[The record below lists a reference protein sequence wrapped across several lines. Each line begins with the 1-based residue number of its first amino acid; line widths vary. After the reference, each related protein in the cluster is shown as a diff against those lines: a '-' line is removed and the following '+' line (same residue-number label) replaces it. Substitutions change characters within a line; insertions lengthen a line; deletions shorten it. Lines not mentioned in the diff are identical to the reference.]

1 MAMAART
8 ARLGLTPEILRA
20 ALKDPDL
27 RRLQA
32 SWMAVNAGQWAY
44 LVTNLVVAYEAGGAA
59 ATGLLGVASFI
70 APTVVSP
77 FAGIPAARWR
87 PERVLATVT
96 ALRVVA
102 VVLTVGLIALDG
114 PIPLLVPLVLLES
127 GAGAIG
133 RSLQIGLQP
142 LLARSPAEL
151 IAANVAAG
159 TAEGLGTFAGPALSG
174 VLLTLVGPLGSYLG
188 VLAVYALAVAALA
201 GMHVPATRP
210 RAVPSVRR
218 ELVAGI
224 RAVRRSRSSFLV
236 LAGLD
241 IQAGVRGALLVL
253 VVVAAIELFGMGDAG
268 VGALNAAFGAGG
280 VLGAI
285 GAVALAG
292 QDRLAPWFA
301 IALAGWGVPIVFLG
315 LITSPAIA
323 LGLML
328 IIGASNAVLDVA
340 GFTLLQRTTPNAD
353 RIAVMGLLI
362 SAAGATMA
370 IGGFVAPI
378 LVGQLGIEGALIAT
392 GFVLPILAIVTW
404 PGVRN
409 ADQAAVV
416 DSARV
421 TRIRTDP
428 LFAPLSMAIIE
439 QLSEQLVPSAF
450 APGDRLIHEGD
461 RGDRYYMIERGRVEV
476 SQGGR
481 PVREQGPGDSFGEI
495 ALLRDVPR
503 TASVRALEPV
513 ETLSLSRDDFLST
526 LCGQT
531 ASHRV
536 ADAIVMERVLTRPA
550 SGG

>member
-1 MAMAART
+1 MASPA
-8 ARLGLTPEILRA
+8 ARLGVTPDVIRA
-20 ALKDPDL
+20 ALHDPDL

-77 FAGIPAARWR
+77 FAGVPAARWR

-96 ALRVVA
+96 ALRVLAVA
-102 VVLTVGLIALDG
+102 LTVGLIALDG
-114 PIPLLVPLVLLES
+114 PVLLLVPLVLVES
-127 GAGAIG
+127 GAGASG

-151 IAANVAAG
+151 VAANVAAG

-174 VLLTLVGPLGSYLG
+174 LLITVLGPLGSYLG

-201 GMHVPATRP
+201 GMHVPPTRP
-210 RAVPSVRR
+210 GVAPSVRR
-218 ELVAGI
+218 ELLAGI
-224 RAVRRSRSSFLV
+224 GAVRRSPSTLLV
-236 LAGLD
+236 LSSLD

-253 VVVAAIELFGMGDAG
+253 TVVAAIELFGMGDAG

-280 VLGAI
+280 VIGAI
-285 GAVALAG
+285 GSVALAGRARLAPPFAVALAG
-292 QDRLAPWFA
+292 
-301 IALAGWGVPIVFLG
+301 WGLPIVFLG
-315 LITSPAIA
+315 LITSPGVA
-323 LGLML
+323 LALML

-340 GFTLLQRTTPNAD
+340 GFTLLQRTTANAD

-362 SAAGATMA
+362 SVAGATMA

-378 LVGQLGIEGALIAT
+378 LVNQLGIEGALIAT
-392 GFVLPILAIVTW
+392 GVVLPILAVVTW

-409 ADQAAVV
+409 ADRAAVV
-416 DSARV
+416 DTGRLN
-421 TRIRTDP
+421 RIRADP
-428 LFAPLSMAIIE
+428 LFAPLSMAVVE
-439 QLSEQLVPSAF
+439 QLSEQLVPLTF
-450 APGDRLIHEGD
+450 APGDELIREGEP
-461 RGDRYYMIERGRVEV
+461 GDRYYLLERGRVAV
-476 SQGGR
+476 SQTGQQ
-481 PVREQGPGDSFGEI
+481 VREQGPGDSFGEI

-503 TASVRALEPV
+503 TATVRALEPV
-513 ETLSLSRDDFLST
+513 ETLTLSRDDFLGT

-531 ASHRV
+531 TSRRI
-536 ADAIVMERVLTRPA
+536 ADTIVMERVLTRPA
-550 SGG
+550 GGA

>member
-1 MAMAART
+1 MASPS
-8 ARLGLTPEILRA
+8 ARLGLTPEVIRA

-44 LVTNLVVAYEAGGAA
+44 LVTNLVVAYNAGGAA

-77 FAGIPAARWR
+77 FAGVPVARWR
-87 PERVLATVT
+87 PERVLAAAT
-96 ALRVVA
+96 ALRVLAVA
-102 VVLTVGLIALDG
+102 LTVVLIAVDG
-114 PIPLLVPLVLLES
+114 PILLLVPLVLIES

-151 IAANVAAG
+151 VSANVAAG
-159 TAEGLGTFAGPALSG
+159 AAEGLGTFAGPALSG
-174 VLLTLVGPLGSYLG
+174 VLLTLVGPVGAYLA

-201 GMHVPATRP
+201 GMHVPMTKPGIAK
-210 RAVPSVRR
+210 SVRR
-218 ELVAGI
+218 ELAAGV
-224 RAVRRSRSSFLV
+224 RAVLRSRSSL
-236 LAGLD
+236 LILSGLD

-292 QDRLAPWFA
+292 QSRLAPWFA
-301 IALAGWGVPIVFLG
+301 LALAGWGLPIVFLG
-315 LITSPAIA
+315 LITSPAVAI
-323 LGLML
+323 GLML
-328 IIGASNAVLDVA
+328 IIGASNAILDVA

-378 LVGQLGIEGALIAT
+378 LVDQLGIEGALIVT
-392 GFVLPILAIVTW
+392 GLVLPILAVVTW

-409 ADQAAVV
+409 ADLAVV
-416 DSARV
+416 VDTARLN
-421 TRIRTDP
+421 RIRADP
-428 LFAPLSMAIIE
+428 LFAPLSMAVVE
-439 QLSEQLVPSAF
+439 QLSDELVHVTFEAGEDLIREGEQ
-450 APGDRLIHEGD
+450 
-461 RGDRYYMIERGRVEV
+461 GDRYYLIERGRVVV
-476 SQGGR
+476 SQAGQR
-481 PVREQGPGDSFGEI
+481 MREQGPGESVGEI
-495 ALLRDVPR
+495 ALLFDVPR

-513 ETLSLSRDDFLST
+513 DALTLSREDFLGT

-531 ASHRV
+531 ASRRI
-536 ADAIVMERVLTRPA
+536 ADTIVMERLATRPT
-550 SGG
+550 GGG

>member
-1 MAMAART
+1 MASPA
-8 ARLGLTPEILRA
+8 ARLGVTPDVIRA
-20 ALKDPDL
+20 ALHDPDL

-77 FAGIPAARWR
+77 FAGVPAARWR

-96 ALRVVA
+96 ALRVLAVA
-102 VVLTVGLIALDG
+102 LTVGLIALDG
-114 PIPLLVPLVLLES
+114 PVLLLVPLVLVES

-151 IAANVAAG
+151 VAANVAAG

-174 VLLTLVGPLGSYLG
+174 LLITVLGPLGSYLG

-201 GMHVPATRP
+201 GMHVPPTRP
-210 RAVPSVRR
+210 GVAPSVRR
-218 ELVAGI
+218 ELLAGI
-224 RAVRRSRSSFLV
+224 GAVRRSPSTLLV
-236 LAGLD
+236 LSSLD

-253 VVVAAIELFGMGDAG
+253 TVVAAIELFGMGDAG

-280 VLGAI
+280 VIGAI
-285 GAVALAG
+285 GSVALAGRARLAPPFAVALAG
-292 QDRLAPWFA
+292 
-301 IALAGWGVPIVFLG
+301 WGLPIVFLG
-315 LITSPAIA
+315 LITSPGVA
-323 LGLML
+323 LALML

-340 GFTLLQRTTPNAD
+340 GFTLLQRTTANAD

-362 SAAGATMA
+362 SVAGATMA

-378 LVGQLGIEGALIAT
+378 LVNQLGIEGALIAT
-392 GFVLPILAIVTW
+392 GVVLPILAVVTW

-409 ADQAAVV
+409 ADRAAVV
-416 DSARV
+416 DTGRLN
-421 TRIRTDP
+421 RIRADP
-428 LFAPLSMAIIE
+428 LFAPLSMAIVE
-439 QLSEQLVPSAF
+439 QLSEQLVPLTF
-450 APGDRLIHEGD
+450 APGDELIREGEP
-461 RGDRYYMIERGRVEV
+461 GDRYYLLERGRVAV
-476 SQGGR
+476 SQTGQQ
-481 PVREQGPGDSFGEI
+481 VREQGPGDSFGEI

-503 TASVRALEPV
+503 TATVRALEPV
-513 ETLSLSRDDFLST
+513 ETLTLSRDDFLGT

-531 ASHRV
+531 TSRRI
-536 ADAIVMERVLTRPA
+536 ADTIVMERVLTRPA
-550 SGG
+550 GGA

>member
-1 MAMAART
+1 MASPT
-8 ARLGLTPEILRA
+8 ARLGLTPDVIRA

-27 RRLQA
+27 RRLQT

-44 LVTNLVVAYEAGGAA
+44 LITNLVVAYDTGGAA

-77 FAGIPAARWR
+77 FAGVPAARWR

-96 ALRVVA
+96 AVRVLAVA
-102 VVLTVGLIALDG
+102 LTVGLIAFEG
-114 PIPLLVPLVLLES
+114 PILLLVPLVLLES

-151 IAANVAAG
+151 VAANVAAG

-174 VLLTLVGPLGSYLG
+174 LLLTLIGPLGSYLG

-201 GMHVPATRP
+201 GMHVPPTRP
-210 RAVPSVRR
+210 GVAPSVRR

-224 RAVRRSRSSFLV
+224 RAVKRSPGTLLV
-236 LAGLD
+236 LSSLD

-253 VVVAAIELFGMGDAG
+253 TVVAAIELYGMGDAG
-268 VGALNAAFGAGG
+268 AGTLNAAFGAGG
-280 VLGAI
+280 VVGAI

-292 QDRLAPWFA
+292 RARLAPPFA
-301 IALAGWGVPIVFLG
+301 VALAGWGLPIVFLG
-315 LITSPAIA
+315 LITSPVLAI
-323 LGLML
+323 GLMVV
-328 IIGASNAVLDVA
+328 IGASNAVLDVA
-340 GFTLLQRTTPNAD
+340 GFTLLQRTTPNAE

-362 SAAGATMA
+362 SLAGATMA

-378 LVGQLGIEGALIAT
+378 LIDRIGIDGALIAT
-392 GFVLPILAIVTW
+392 GLVLPLLAVVTW

-409 ADQAAVV
+409 VDRAAVV
-416 DSARV
+416 DTGRLN
-421 TRIRTDP
+421 RIRADP
-428 LFAPLSMAIIE
+428 LFAPLSMAIVE
-439 QLSEQLVPSAF
+439 QLSDQLEPLTF
-450 APGDRLIHEGD
+450 APGDELIREGEP
-461 RGDRYYMIERGRVEV
+461 GDRYYLLERGRVVV
-476 SQGGR
+476 SQDGQ

-503 TASVRALEPV
+503 TATIRALEPV
-513 ETLSLSRDDFLST
+513 ETLTLSRDDFLGT
-526 LCGQT
+526 MCGQS
-531 ASHRV
+531 ASRRI
-536 ADAIVMERVLTRPA
+536 ADAIVMERVLSRPA
-550 SGG
+550 GGA

>member
-1 MAMAART
+1 MASPS
-8 ARLGLTPEILRA
+8 ARLGLTPEVIRA

-44 LVTNLVVAYEAGGAA
+44 LVTNLVVAYNAGGAA

-77 FAGIPAARWR
+77 FAGVPAARWR
-87 PERVLATVT
+87 PERVLATAT
-96 ALRVVA
+96 ALRVLAVA
-102 VVLTVGLIALDG
+102 LTVGLVAFDG
-114 PIPLLVPLVLLES
+114 PILLLVPLVLIES

-151 IAANVAAG
+151 VAANVAAG

-174 VLLTLVGPLGSYLG
+174 VLLTLAGPVGAYLG

-201 GMHVPATRP
+201 GMHVPPTKPGVA
-210 RAVPSVRR
+210 PSVRR
-218 ELVAGI
+218 ELVAGV
-224 RAVRRSRSSFLV
+224 RAVLRSRSPFLI
-236 LAGLD
+236 LSGLD

-292 QDRLAPWFA
+292 RTRLAPWFA
-301 IALAGWGVPIVFLG
+301 VALAGWGLPIVFLG
-315 LITSPAIA
+315 LITSPAVAI
-323 LGLML
+323 GLML
-328 IIGASNAVLDVA
+328 VVGASNAVLDVA

-378 LVGQLGIEGALIAT
+378 LVDQLGIEGALIAT
-392 GFVLPILAIVTW
+392 GLVLPILAVVTW

-409 ADQAAVV
+409 ADRAVV
-416 DSARV
+416 VDTARLN
-421 TRIRTDP
+421 RIRADP
-428 LFAPLSMAIIE
+428 LFAPLSMAMVE
-439 QLSEQLVPSAF
+439 QLSDQLVPVTFEA
-450 APGDRLIHEGD
+450 GEELIREGEP
-461 RGDRYYMIERGRVEV
+461 GDRYYMIERGRVVV
-476 SQGGR
+476 SKAGQ
-481 PVREQGPGDSFGEI
+481 PMREQGPGESVGEI
-495 ALLRDVPR
+495 ALLYDVPR

-513 ETLSLSRDDFLST
+513 EALTLSRDDFLGT
-526 LCGQT
+526 LYGQT
-531 ASHRV
+531 ASRRV
-536 ADAIVMERVLTRPA
+536 ADTIAMDRLAVWPTD
-550 SGG
+550 GG

>member
-1 MAMAART
+1 MASPS
-8 ARLGLTPEILRA
+8 ARLGLMPEVIRA

-44 LVTNLVVAYEAGGAA
+44 LVTNLVVAYNAGGAA

-77 FAGIPAARWR
+77 FAGVPAARWR
-87 PERVLATVT
+87 PEQVLAAVTAVRVLA
-96 ALRVVA
+96 VA
-102 VVLTVGLIALDG
+102 LTVGLVAFDG
-114 PIPLLVPLVLLES
+114 PILLLVPLVLIES

-133 RSLQIGLQP
+133 RSLQLGLQP

-151 IAANVAAG
+151 VAANVAAG

-188 VLAVYALAVAALA
+188 VLAVYALAVAALS
-201 GMHVPATRP
+201 GMHVPATKP
-210 RAVPSVRR
+210 GVAPSVRH

-224 RAVRRSRSSFLV
+224 RAVLRSRSSL
-236 LAGLD
+236 LILSGLD

-253 VVVAAIELFGMGDAG
+253 VVVAAIELFGMGNAG

-292 QDRLAPWFA
+292 QSRLAPWFA
-301 IALAGWGVPIVFLG
+301 VALAGWGLPIVFLG
-315 LITSPAIA
+315 LIASPAVAI
-323 LGLML
+323 GLML
-328 IIGASNAVLDVA
+328 VIGASNAVLDVA

-362 SAAGATMA
+362 SAAGATMT

-378 LVGQLGIEGALIAT
+378 LVDQFGIEGALVAT
-392 GFVLPILAIVTW
+392 GLVLPILAVVTW

-409 ADQAAVV
+409 ADRAMVV
-416 DSARV
+416 DTARLN
-421 TRIRTDP
+421 RIRADP
-428 LFAPLSMAIIE
+428 LFAPLSIAVVE
-439 QLSEQLVPSAF
+439 QLSDQLVPVTFQA
-450 APGDRLIHEGD
+450 GEELIREGEP
-461 RGDRYYMIERGRVEV
+461 GDRYYLLEGGRVIV
-476 SQGGR
+476 SQGGQ
-481 PVREQGPGDSFGEI
+481 PMREQGPGESVGEI
-495 ALLRDVPR
+495 ALLYDVPR

-513 ETLSLSRDDFLST
+513 EALTLSRDDFLGT
-526 LCGQT
+526 LCGQS
-531 ASHRV
+531 ASRRV
-536 ADAIVMERVLTRPA
+536 ADTIAMERLAVWPT
-550 SGG
+550 GGG

>member
-1 MAMAART
+1 MAART
-8 ARLGLTPEILRA
+8 ARFGLTPEVLRA
-20 ALKDPDL
+20 ALQDPDL
-27 RRLQA
+27 RRLQTG
-32 SWMAVNAGQWAY
+32 WMAVNAGQWAY
-44 LVTNLVVAYEAGGAA
+44 LVTNLVVAYDAGGAA
-59 ATGLLGVASFI
+59 ATGLLGVASFV

-96 ALRVVA
+96 ALRVLAVA
-102 VVLTVGLIALDG
+102 LTVGLIAFDG
-114 PIPLLVPLVLLES
+114 PFVLLVPLVLVES

-151 IAANVAAG
+151 VAANVAAG

-188 VLAVYALAVAALA
+188 VLALYALAVAALA
-201 GMHVPATRP
+201 GMQVPPTR
-210 RAVPSVRR
+210 RGRVPSVRR

-224 RAVRRSRSSFLV
+224 RAVGRTPSTLLV
-236 LAGLD
+236 LSGLD

-253 VVVAAIELFGMGDAG
+253 TVVAAIELFGMGDAG

-280 VLGAI
+280 VAGAI
-285 GAVALAG
+285 GAVTLAG
-292 QDRLAPWFA
+292 QARLAPWFA
-301 IALAGWGVPIVFLG
+301 VALAGWGLPIVFLG
-315 LITSPAIA
+315 LITSPALAI
-323 LGLML
+323 GLML
-328 IIGASNAVLDVA
+328 IIGASNAILDVA

-362 SAAGATMA
+362 SIAGATMA

-378 LVGQLGIEGALIAT
+378 LVDRLGIEGALVAT
-392 GFVLPILAIVTW
+392 GLVLPILAVVTW

-409 ADQAAVV
+409 ADRAAVV
-416 DSARV
+416 DTARV
-421 TRIRTDP
+421 TRIRADP
-428 LFAPLSMAIIE
+428 LFAPLSMAVIE
-439 QLSEQLVPSAF
+439 QLSDQLVPTSF
-450 APGDRLIHEGD
+450 EPGDALIQEGD
-461 RGDRYYMIERGRVEV
+461 AGDRYYLIQRGRVV
-476 SQGGR
+476 VTQGGQ

-513 ETLSLSRDDFLST
+513 ETLTLSRDDFLGT

-531 ASHRV
+531 ASRRI

-550 SGG
+550 GGA

>member
-1 MAMAART
+1 MAART
-8 ARLGLTPEILRA
+8 ARFGLTPEVLRA
-20 ALKDPDL
+20 ALQDPDL
-27 RRLQA
+27 RRLQTG
-32 SWMAVNAGQWAY
+32 WMAVNAGQWAY
-44 LVTNLVVAYEAGGAA
+44 LVTNLVVAYDAGGAA
-59 ATGLLGVASFI
+59 ATGLLGVASFV

-96 ALRVVA
+96 ALRVLAVA
-102 VVLTVGLIALDG
+102 LTVGLIAFDG
-114 PIPLLVPLVLLES
+114 PFVLLVPLVLVES

-151 IAANVAAG
+151 VAANVAAG

-174 VLLTLVGPLGSYLG
+174 VLLTFVGPLGSYLG
-188 VLAVYALAVAALA
+188 VLALYALAVAALA
-201 GMHVPATRP
+201 GMQVPPTRRGRP
-210 RAVPSVRR
+210 PSVRR

-224 RAVRRSRSSFLV
+224 RAVGRTPSTLLV
-236 LAGLD
+236 LSGLD

-253 VVVAAIELFGMGDAG
+253 TVVAAIELFGMGDAG

-280 VLGAI
+280 VAGAI
-285 GAVALAG
+285 GAVTLAG
-292 QDRLAPWFA
+292 QARLAPWFA
-301 IALAGWGVPIVFLG
+301 VALAGWGLPIVFLG
-315 LITSPAIA
+315 LITSPALAI
-323 LGLML
+323 GLML
-328 IIGASNAVLDVA
+328 IIGASNAILDVA

-362 SAAGATMA
+362 SIAGATMA

-378 LVGQLGIEGALIAT
+378 LVDRLGIEGALVAT
-392 GFVLPILAIVTW
+392 GLVLPILAVVTW

-409 ADQAAVV
+409 ADRAAVV
-416 DSARV
+416 DTARV
-421 TRIRTDP
+421 TRIRADP
-428 LFAPLSMAIIE
+428 LFAPLSMAVIE
-439 QLSEQLVPSAF
+439 QLSDQLVPTSF
-450 APGDRLIHEGD
+450 EPGDSLIEEGD
-461 RGDRYYMIERGRVEV
+461 AGDRYYLIQRGRVV
-476 SQGGR
+476 VTQGGQ

-513 ETLSLSRDDFLST
+513 ETLTLSRDDFLGT

-531 ASHRV
+531 ASRRI

-550 SGG
+550 GGA

>member
-1 MAMAART
+1 MASPS
-8 ARLGLTPEILRA
+8 ARLGVTPEVIRA

-44 LVTNLVVAYEAGGAA
+44 LVTNLVVAYGEGGAA

-77 FAGIPAARWR
+77 FAGVPAARWR
-87 PERVLATVT
+87 PERVLAAVT
-96 ALRVVA
+96 ALRVLAVA
-102 VVLTVGLIALDG
+102 LTVGLIAVDG
-114 PIPLLVPLVLLES
+114 PLLLLVPLVLLES

-151 IAANVAAG
+151 VAANVAAG

-174 VLLTLVGPLGSYLG
+174 VLLSLLGPLGSYLG

-201 GMHVPATRP
+201 GMRVPATKP
-210 RAVPSVRR
+210 GVVPSVRH
-218 ELVAGI
+218 ELVGGI
-224 RAVRRSRSSFLV
+224 RAVRRSRSSL
-236 LAGLD
+236 LILSGLD

-253 VVVAAIELFGMGDAG
+253 IVVAAIELFGMGDAG

-292 QDRLAPWFA
+292 QARLAPWFTV
-301 IALAGWGVPIVFLG
+301 ALAGWGLPIVFLG
-315 LITSPAIA
+315 LITSPAVAI
-323 LGLML
+323 GLMVV
-328 IIGASNAVLDVA
+328 IGASNAILDVA

-378 LVGQLGIEGALIAT
+378 LVDSLGIEGALVAT
-392 GFVLPILAIVTW
+392 GLVLPILAVVTW

-409 ADQAAVV
+409 ADRAAVV
-416 DSARV
+416 DTARLN
-421 TRIRTDP
+421 RIRADP
-428 LFAPLSMAIIE
+428 LFAPLSMAIVE
-439 QLSEQLVPSAF
+439 QLSDQLVPLTF
-450 APGDRLIHEGD
+450 DTGDELIHEGD
-461 RGDRYYMIERGRVEV
+461 KGDRYFLLERGRVVV
-476 SQGGR
+476 SQGGIR
-481 PVREQGPGDSFGEI
+481 MREQGPGESVGEI

-513 ETLSLSRDDFLST
+513 ETLTLSRDDFLGT

-536 ADAIVMERVLTRPA
+536 ADAIVMERVLTRPT

>member
-1 MAMAART
+1 MASPT
-8 ARLGLTPEILRA
+8 ARLGLTPEVIRA

-44 LVTNLVVAYEAGGAA
+44 LVTNLVVAYNAGGAA

-77 FAGIPAARWR
+77 FAGVPVARWR
-87 PERVLATVT
+87 PERVLAAAT
-96 ALRVVA
+96 ALRVLAVA
-102 VVLTVGLIALDG
+102 LTVGLIAVDG
-114 PIPLLVPLVLLES
+114 PILLLVPLVLIES

-151 IAANVAAG
+151 VSANVAAG
-159 TAEGLGTFAGPALSG
+159 AAEGLGTFAGPALSG
-174 VLLTLVGPLGSYLG
+174 VLLTLVGPVGAYLA
-188 VLAVYALAVAALA
+188 VLAVYALAVAAIA
-201 GMHVPATRP
+201 GMHVPMTKPGIAK
-210 RAVPSVRR
+210 SVRR

-224 RAVRRSRSSFLV
+224 RAVLRSRSSL
-236 LAGLD
+236 LILSGLD

-292 QDRLAPWFA
+292 QSRLAPWFA
-301 IALAGWGVPIVFLG
+301 LALAGWGIPIVFLG
-315 LITSPAIA
+315 LITSPAVAI
-323 LGLML
+323 GLML
-328 IIGASNAVLDVA
+328 IIGASNAILDVA

-362 SAAGATMA
+362 SAAGAMMA

-378 LVGQLGIEGALIAT
+378 LVDMLGIEGALIAT
-392 GFVLPILAIVTW
+392 GTVLPVLAVVTW

-409 ADQAAVV
+409 ADLAVV
-416 DSARV
+416 VDTARLN
-421 TRIRTDP
+421 RIRADP
-428 LFAPLSMAIIE
+428 LFAPLSMAVVE
-439 QLSEQLVPSAF
+439 QLSDELVQVTFEA
-450 APGDRLIHEGD
+450 GEELIREGEP
-461 RGDRYYMIERGRVEV
+461 GDRYYLIERGRVVV
-476 SQGGR
+476 SQAGQR
-481 PVREQGPGDSFGEI
+481 MREQGPGESVGEI
-495 ALLRDVPR
+495 ALLFDVPR

-513 ETLSLSRDDFLST
+513 DALTLSRDDFLGT
-526 LCGQT
+526 MCGQT
-531 ASHRV
+531 ASRRI
-536 ADAIVMERVLTRPA
+536 ADTIVMERLATRPT
-550 SGG
+550 GGG

>member
-1 MAMAART
+1 MAART
-8 ARLGLTPEILRA
+8 ARFGLTPEVLRA
-20 ALKDPDL
+20 AVQDPDL
-27 RRLQA
+27 RRLQTG
-32 SWMAVNAGQWAY
+32 WMAVNAGQWAY
-44 LVTNLVVAYEAGGAA
+44 LVTNLVVAYDAGGPA

-96 ALRVVA
+96 AIRVLAVA
-102 VVLTVGLIALDG
+102 LTVGLIALDG
-114 PIPLLVPLVLLES
+114 PFLLLVPLVLVES

-151 IAANVAAG
+151 VAANVAAG

-188 VLAVYALAVAALA
+188 VLAVYALAVAAVA
-201 GMHVPATRP
+201 GMHVPPTR
-210 RAVPSVRR
+210 RGTAPSVRR

-224 RAVRRSRSSFLV
+224 RAVARTPSTLLV
-236 LAGLD
+236 LSSLD

-253 VVVAAIELFGMGDAG
+253 TVVAAIELFGMGDAG

-280 VLGAI
+280 VAGAV

-292 QDRLAPWFA
+292 RARLAPWFA
-301 IALAGWGVPIVFLG
+301 VALAGWGLPIVFLG
-315 LITSPAIA
+315 LITSPAVAI
-323 LGLML
+323 GLMI

-378 LVGQLGIEGALIAT
+378 LVDQLGIEGALIAT
-392 GFVLPILAIVTW
+392 GLVLPILALATW

-409 ADQAAVV
+409 ADQSAVV
-416 DSARV
+416 DTARV
-421 TRIRTDP
+421 TRIRADP
-428 LFAPLSMAIIE
+428 LFAPLSMAVIE
-439 QLSEQLVPSAF
+439 QLSDQLVPTTF
-450 APGDRLIHEGD
+450 KRGDELIREGEP
-461 RGDRYYMIERGRVEV
+461 GDRYYLIERGRVEV
-476 SQGGR
+476 SQDGQ

-513 ETLSLSRDDFLST
+513 DTLTLSRDDFLGT

-531 ASHRV
+531 ASRRI

-550 SGG
+550 GGA

>member
-1 MAMAART
+1 MASPS
-8 ARLGLTPEILRA
+8 ARLGLTPEVIRA
-20 ALKDPDL
+20 ALQDPDL

-44 LVTNLVVAYEAGGAA
+44 LVTNLVVAYNAGGAA

-77 FAGIPAARWR
+77 FAGVPVARWR
-87 PERVLATVT
+87 PERVLAAAT
-96 ALRVVA
+96 ALRVLAVA
-102 VVLTVGLIALDG
+102 LTVGLIAVDG
-114 PIPLLVPLVLLES
+114 PILLLVPLVLIES

-151 IAANVAAG
+151 VSANVAAG

-174 VLLTLVGPLGSYLG
+174 VLLTLVGPVGAYLA

-201 GMHVPATRP
+201 GMHVPMTKPGVA
-210 RAVPSVRR
+210 PSVRR
-218 ELVAGI
+218 ELAAGI
-224 RAVRRSRSSFLV
+224 RAVLRSRSSL
-236 LAGLD
+236 LILSGLD
-241 IQAGVRGALLVL
+241 VQAGVRGALLVL

-292 QDRLAPWFA
+292 QSRLAPWFA
-301 IALAGWGVPIVFLG
+301 LALAGWGVPIVFLG
-315 LITSPAIA
+315 LITSPALAI
-323 LGLML
+323 GLML
-328 IIGASNAVLDVA
+328 IIGASNAILDVA

-370 IGGFVAPI
+370 IGGFLAPI
-378 LVGQLGIEGALIAT
+378 LVDQLGIEGALIVT
-392 GFVLPILAIVTW
+392 GLVLPILAVVTW

-409 ADQAAVV
+409 ADLAVV
-416 DSARV
+416 VDTARLN
-421 TRIRTDP
+421 RIRADP
-428 LFAPLSMAIIE
+428 LFAPLSMAVVE
-439 QLSEQLVPSAF
+439 QLSDELVHVTFEA
-450 APGDRLIHEGD
+450 GEDLIQEGEP
-461 RGDRYYMIERGRVEV
+461 GDRYYLIERGRVVV
-476 SQGGR
+476 SQAGQR
-481 PVREQGPGDSFGEI
+481 MREQGPGESVGEI
-495 ALLRDVPR
+495 ALLFDVPR

-513 ETLSLSRDDFLST
+513 DALTLSRDDFLGT

-531 ASHRV
+531 ASRRI
-536 ADAIVMERVLTRPA
+536 ADTIVMERLATRPT
-550 SGG
+550 GGG